1 MEAEGGTD
9 SRTAHI
15 PTDMTEVNHETETG
29 SIGHDQ
35 ASEVP
40 VSIISSGPVYPASL
54 VPGALGGDAGDGAQP
69 EKKDFESIS
78 LEEVK
83 KPRRIIHFSDG
94 VLEEYSTDEEDGE
107 GEELAKAPPIDPKTL
122 DWLPYMWYC
131 MVKSGTTTYKV
142 CDYLG
147 EKLAYFFGIT
157 SPKYGYALS
166 EYNRLEKEEKE
177 ELDRQMAEREEQ
189 KDLVTR
195 QEAERVFQASM
206 ASQPEPGL
214 PTSTH

>member
-1 MEAEGGTD
+1 MSEVNQEMEAG
-9 SRTAHI
+9 
-15 PTDMTEVNHETETG
+15 NTG
-29 SIGHDQ
+29 Q
-35 ASEVP
+35 EEASAVP
-40 VSIISSGPVYPASL
+40 VSIISKGPVYPSEHRAS
-54 VPGALGGDAGDGAQP
+54 GGDDGSQ
-69 EKKDFESIS
+69 KKDFESIS

-94 VLEEYSTDEEDGE
+94 ILEEYSTDEEDGE
-107 GEELAKAPPIDPKTL
+107 DKAVIEEPPVDPKTL
-122 DWLPYMWYC
+122 DWMPYIWFYM
-131 MVKSGTTTYKV
+131 MKSGVTTYKV

-157 SPKYGYALS
+157 SPKYSYALS
-166 EYNRLEKEEKE
+166 EYNRLEKEERE

-189 KDLVTR
+189 KDLIAR
-195 QEAERVFQASM
+195 QEAERVFQASL